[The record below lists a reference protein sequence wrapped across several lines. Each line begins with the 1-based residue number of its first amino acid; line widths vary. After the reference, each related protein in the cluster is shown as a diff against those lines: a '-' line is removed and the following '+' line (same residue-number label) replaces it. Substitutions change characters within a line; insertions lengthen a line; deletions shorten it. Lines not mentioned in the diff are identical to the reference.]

1 MSDGHRPARDEA
13 FDADDFRSYL
23 GLIQQTVSR
32 MAAAS
37 AQAKG
42 WCLTV
47 TLAALGLAIT
57 ASSWPL
63 ALLGL
68 AAVLLFGS
76 LDARYLREER
86 RFRALFEQARL
97 RNTSIYDMRTSHVVD
112 DRCSWSSVLQ
122 SWSLW
127 TFYGPLLAVAV
138 GFFIGTVTM

>member
-1 MSDGHRPARDEA
+1 MSDARLQEQDDSFEA
-13 FDADDFRSYL
+13 EDFRAYL

-63 ALLGL
+63 AVLAL

-86 RFRALFEQARL
+86 RFRALYERARC
-97 RNTSIYDMRTSHVVD
+97 RNTSVYDMRTADVAD
-112 DRCSWSSVLQ
+112 DRCAWSSVLQ

-127 TFYGPLLAVAV
+127 TFYGPLLAVAI